1 MESWTRAVIANR
13 KKVIL
18 LWLIIFA
25 FGAYGASHVGEL
37 LTNRFS
43 VPGSEAERGRDLLTE
58 NFNDR
63 GDGAFTLVFQSR
75 RPIVVAPAEAAA
87 GGRPRLLVPTF
98 RHQAA
103 DATARAASVVQGA
116 KPGPVLYASPHVAYA
131 QINTPL
137 ENEDAAKKTADI
149 RAAIPTIAGVNT
161 YLSGFPAINH
171 DTQKI
176 YNEDLA
182 KGEMIAIPIA
192 LLVMAFMFGTLGGIA
207 VPFAFAAVTIPTT
220 LGGVWIFAHFMDMA
234 IYVTNIVT
242 LIGLAIA
249 IDYSML
255 IVFRYREELEKRD
268 SPHEALVEAM
278 KTAGRAT
285 LFSGAVVA
293 VGLALLVFMPLP
305 FMRSMGVGGLL
316 VPLVSIVAS
325 ATFLPALLAMM
336 GTKVNRLRVIPRS
349 ILQHRAEGRTGIWTR
364 LARSIMRR
372 PIPYLVVAG
381 GLMIGLALPALGLHV
396 TSGDNR
402 GVPLN
407 KESTR
412 GFALL
417 RDTLGPGALAP
428 NQIVIN
434 TGRPGGA
441 YAPAVIAAENR
452 LVAQLRRDPEVKPAT
467 ILTPSALPPGPAGRA
482 IAERN
487 NLVDAAG
494 QIAQVRVA
502 GHGDSGTTAAQDLVH
517 RIRDTYI
524 PRAGFGDAEV
534 VLTGAPAFGVDFIDT
549 AYGAFPWLVLAV
561 LVLSYL
567 LLLRAFRSLILPLK
581 AVLLNL
587 LSVSATYG
595 VLVLVFQEG
604 LHSGLGLQGTPQ
616 IEGWIPIFLFAML
629 FGLSMDYEVF
639 LLSRIREEWDRR
651 HDNEEAVAYGLEHT
665 GRIITAAALIMIAA
679 FAGFTAGSFVGL
691 QEFGVGLSAA
701 ILLDATIVR
710 AILVPALMKLLG
722 DWNWYLPR
730 RVERV
735 LERTRRHRPVEAGAE

>member
-1 MESWTRAVIANR
+1 MERWTRVVIANR
-13 KKVIL
+13 KKVLVAWLVLFVLGGYAASGLGDL
-18 LWLIIFA
+18 L
-25 FGAYGASHVGEL
+25 S
-37 LTNRFS
+37 NRFS
-43 VPGSEAERGRDLLTE
+43 VPGSDAERGLDILKDR
-58 NFNDR
+58 FNER
-63 GDGAFTLVFQSR
+63 GDGAFTLVFETEK
-75 RPIVVAPAEAAA
+75 PVAGTPAYKLAATKAAREAA
-87 GGRPRLLVPTF
+87 
-98 RHQAA
+98 
-103 DATARAASVVQGA
+103 TAVDGA
-116 KPGPVLYASPHVAYA
+116 KPGPVLEASPRVAYA

-137 ENEDAAKKTADI
+137 ENEDAAKETPAI
-149 RAAIPTIAGVNT
+149 RAATPQLPGTTT

-176 YNEDLA
+176 YDEDLA

-192 LLVMAFMFGTLGGIA
+192 LLVMVFMFGTLGGIA
-207 VPFAFAAVTIPTT
+207 VPFAFAAVSIPPT
-220 LGGVWIFAHFMDMA
+220 LGAVWIVAHFMDMA

-255 IVFRYREELEKRD
+255 ILFRYREELEKQEDTR
-268 SPHEALVEAM
+268 EALVETM

-285 LFSGAVVA
+285 LFSGATVA

-316 VPLVSIVAS
+316 VPLFSIAAS
-325 ATFLPALLAMM
+325 ATFLPALLAVM
-336 GTKVNRLRVIPRS
+336 GRKVNRFRVIPRR
-349 ILQHRAEGRTGIWTR
+349 IIENRASGKPGAWSR

-372 PIPYLVVAG
+372 PVPYLLVAG
-381 GLMIGLALPALGLHV
+381 GLMIALALPALGLHL

-402 GVPLN
+402 GAPQTR
-407 KESTR
+407 ESTK
-412 GFALL
+412 GYALL
-417 RDTLGPGALAP
+417 SDTLGAGALAP
-428 NQIVIN
+428 NQLVIE
-434 TGRPGGA
+434 TGRSGGA
-441 YAPAVIAAENR
+441 YAPDVLAAER
-452 LVAQLRRDPEVKPAT
+452 RFVALVRRDPEVKPST
-467 ILTPSALPPGPAGRA
+467 ILSPSLLPPGPRGRA
-482 IAERN
+482 LAERAS
-487 NLVDAAG
+487 LVDRTGQVAQIRFAG
-494 QIAQVRVA
+494 E
-502 GHGDSGTTAAQDLVH
+502 GDSGTEEAQDLV
-517 RIRDTYI
+517 RRVRDTYI
-524 PRAGFGDAEV
+524 PAARFPVNAEPI
-534 VLTGAPAFGVDFIDT
+534 LSGAPAFGVDFLDT
-549 AYGAFPWLVLAV
+549 AYGAFPWLVVAV

-567 LLLRAFRSLILPLK
+567 LLLRAFRSVVLPLK

-604 LHSGLGLQGTPQ
+604 LHSTLGLDASPQ

-639 LLSRIREEWDRR
+639 LLSRIREEWEKR

-679 FAGFTAGSFVGL
+679 FSGFTAGSFVGL
-691 QEFGVGLSAA
+691 QEFGLGLSAA

-722 DWNWYLPR
+722 DWNWYLPK

-735 LERTRRHRPVEAGAE
+735 LERTRRHPVQAEG